1 MEYGFTTAAYVV
13 AAVLFI
19 LSLGGLSGQESA
31 KRAVWYG
38 IVGMA
43 LAVLATLYGPGAGNW
58 GASLLLIL
66 LGGVLGWIVAQRV
79 QMTEMP
85 QLVAAMH
92 SLVGLAAVFIGF
104 NADLEM
110 LRVTG
115 LLTDAGIA
123 RCPVGLSALA
133 CAGAAGQADVLA
145 GLSGFAA
152 KVAAKTPV
160 EITILQIEVFLGV
173 FIGAVTFTGSV
184 VAYGKLAGKL
194 TSKAV
199 KLPGG
204 HMLNAAAAAGSLLL
218 LVLYLNGA
226 GSWTLIGMAL
236 LAFFIGY
243 HLIMGIGGADMP
255 VVVSM
260 LNSYSGW
267 AAAAIGFS
275 LSNDLLIVVGA
286 LVGSS
291 GAILSYIMC
300 KAMNRSFI
308 SVILGGF
315 GNTTGPAME
324 VEGEQIAIDAEG
336 VAAALNDADS
346 VIIIPGYGMAVAQA
360 QQSVSELTRKL
371 RARGKTVRFAIHPVA
386 GRLPGHMNVLLA
398 EAKVPYDIVL
408 EMDEINEDFPDT
420 DVAIVIGSNDIVN
433 PAAQDDPNSPIA
445 GMPVL
450 EVWKAKQVFVSKRG
464 QGTGYSGIENPLFF
478 KENTRM
484 FYGDAKKS
492 LDELLSKIS

>member
-1 MEYGFTTAAYVV
+1 MDYGFTTAAYVV
-13 AAVLFI
+13 AAILFI

-38 IVGMA
+38 IFGMA
-43 LAVLATLYGPGAGNW
+43 LAVGATLLGPGSGLW
-58 GASLLLIL
+58 LLSLVLIAA
-66 LGGVLGWIVAQRV
+66 GGVLGWIVAQRV

-92 SLVGLAAVFIGF
+92 SLVGLAAVFVGF
-104 NADLEM
+104 NADLE
-110 LRVTG
+110 
-115 LLTDAGIA
+115 
-123 RCPVGLSALA
+123 LSR
-133 CAGAAGQADVLA
+133 VLA
-145 GLSGFAA
+145 MDEAARKGLEGFAA
-152 KVAAKTPV
+152 VLAKKSGV
-160 EITILQIEVFLGV
+160 EIAILRVEVFLGV

-184 VAYGKLAGKL
+184 IAFGKLAGKV
-194 TSKAV
+194 TSAAK

-204 HMLNAAAAAGSLLL
+204 HVLNAGAAIGSAALG
-218 LVLYLNGA
+218 VLYFNDA
-226 GSWTLIGMAL
+226 GLWTLALMTL

-275 LSNDLLIVVGA
+275 LGNDLLIVVGA

-300 KAMNRSFI
+300 KAMNRSFV

-315 GNTTGPAME
+315 GSTTGPAME
-324 VEGEQIAIDAEG
+324 IAGEQIAIDAEG

-371 RARGKTVRFAIHPVA
+371 RAKGKNVRFAIHPVA

-408 EMDEINEDFPDT
+408 EMDEINEDFPST

-433 PAAQDDPNSPIA
+433 PAAQEDPNSPIA

-450 EVWKAKQVFVSKRG
+450 ECWKAKQVFVSKRG
-464 QGTGYSGIENPLFF
+464 QGTGYSGIENPLFY

-492 LDELLSKIS
+492 IDALLPMIE

>member
-1 MEYGFTTAAYVV
+1 MDFGFTTAAYVV

-38 IVGMA
+38 IVGMG
-43 LAVLATLYGPGAGNW
+43 LAVFATLIGPGSGLW
-58 GASLLLIL
+58 LLSLLLL
-66 LGGVLGWIVAQRV
+66 AGGGAIGVVVAQRV

-92 SLVGLAAVFIGF
+92 SLVGLAAVFVGF
-104 NADLEM
+104 NAHVEAA
-110 LRVTG
+110 RVAAMAAAERAA
-115 LLTDAGIA
+115 LT
-123 RCPVGLSALA
+123 
-133 CAGAAGQADVLA
+133 
-145 GLSGFAA
+145 GFAA
-152 KVAAKTPV
+152 VLAHKTPV
-160 EITILQIEVFLGV
+160 ELSILRVELFLGV

-184 VAYGKLAGKL
+184 VAFGKLAGKV
-194 TSKAV
+194 TSKAT

-204 HMLNAAAAAGSLLL
+204 HMLNAGAAALSVVLM
-218 LVLYLNGA
+218 LVYLDGA
-226 GSWTLIGMAL
+226 QFWALALMTL

-275 LSNDLLIVVGA
+275 LGNDLLIVVGA

-300 KAMNRSFI
+300 RAMNRSFV

-315 GNTTGPAME
+315 GGDGGPAMA
-324 VEGEQIAIDAEG
+324 VEGEMVAIEAEG
-336 VAAALNDADS
+336 VAATLNDADS
-346 VIIIPGYGMAVAQA
+346 VIIVPGYGMAVAQA
-360 QQSVSELTRKL
+360 QQAVSELTRKL
-371 RARGKTVRFAIHPVA
+371 RARGKSVRFGIHPVA

-408 EMDEINEDFPDT
+408 EMDEINDDFPST
-420 DVAIVIGSNDIVN
+420 DVAIIIGSNDIVN
-433 PAAQDDPNSPIA
+433 PAAQEDPNSPIA

-450 EVWKAKQVFVSKRG
+450 EVWKARHVFVLKRG
-464 QGTGYSGIENPLFF
+464 QGTGYSGIENPLFY

-484 FYGDAKKS
+484 YYGDAKES
-492 LDELLSKIS
+492 VTRLLALVD

>member
-1 MEYGFTTAAYVV
+1 MDLGFTTAAYVV
-13 AAVLFI
+13 AAILFI

-43 LAVLATLYGPGAGNW
+43 LAVFATLIGPGSGLWFFSMILIAG
-58 GASLLLIL
+58 GGIIGYLLASK
-66 LGGVLGWIVAQRV
+66 VEMT
-79 QMTEMP
+79 QMPE
-85 QLVAAMH
+85 LVAGMH
-92 SLVGLAAVFIGF
+92 ALVGLAAVFVGF
-104 NADLEM
+104 IADFEM
-110 LRVTG
+110 GNV
-115 LLTDAGIA
+115 
-123 RCPVGLSALA
+123 ALA
-133 CAGAAGQADVLA
+133 KEAGTTKDLT
-145 GLSGFAA
+145 GFAA
-152 KVAAKTPV
+152 LIAKKSAIELSILRV
-160 EITILQIEVFLGV
+160 ELFLGV
-173 FIGAVTFTGSV
+173 FIGAITFTGSV
-184 VAYGKLAGKL
+184 IAYGKLSGKV
-194 TSKAV
+194 TSAAA

-204 HMLNAAAAAGSLLL
+204 HALNAGAAMISILSLIW
-218 LVLYLNGA
+218 YLQTGD
-226 GSWTLIGMAL
+226 L
-236 LAFFIGY
+236 LAVVVMTLVASFIGF

-267 AAAAIGFS
+267 AAAALGFS
-275 LSNDLLIVVGA
+275 LGNDLLIVVGA

-300 KAMNRSFI
+300 KAMNRSFV

-315 GNTTGPAME
+315 GGTSGPAME
-324 VEGEQIAIDAEG
+324 VEGEQIAIDADG

-360 QQSVSELTRKL
+360 QQAVSELTKRL
-371 RARGKTVRFAIHPVA
+371 RGQGKEVRFAIHPVA

-408 EMDEINEDFPDT
+408 EMDEINEDFPST

-450 EVWKAKQVFVSKRG
+450 ECWKSKQVFVSKRG

-484 FYGDAKKS
+484 FYGDAKES
-492 LDELLSKIS
+492 LNKLLALIN

>member
-1 MEYGFTTAAYVV
+1 MTIGIVSAAYVA

-38 IVGMA
+38 IVGMG
-43 LAVLATLYGPGAGNW
+43 LAVIATVFGPGVGHWFIVLLMLAG
-58 GASLLLIL
+58 GS
-66 LGGVLGWIVAQRV
+66 VLGYFVASRV

-85 QLVAAMH
+85 QLVAALH
-92 SLVGLAAVFIGF
+92 SFVGLAAVFIGF
-104 NADLEM
+104 NAHIEE
-110 LRVTG
+110 
-115 LLTDAGIA
+115 AHF
-123 RCPVGLSALA
+123 
-133 CAGAAGQADVLA
+133 A
-145 GLSGFAA
+145 GLDEAARAALTGFSAILA
-152 KVAAKTPV
+152 HKTPV
-160 EITILQIEVFLGV
+160 ELAIMKVEVFLGV

-184 VAYGKLAGKL
+184 IAFGKLAGKVDG
-194 TSKAV
+194 KAK

-204 HMLNAAAAAGSLLL
+204 HFLNAGAAIASLLL
-218 LVLYLNGA
+218 LVMYCNGA
-226 GSWTLIGMAL
+226 WIWTLILMTL

-267 AAAAIGFS
+267 AAAAIGFT
-275 LSNDLLIVVGA
+275 LGNDLLIVTGA

-300 KAMNRSFI
+300 KAMNRSFV

-315 GNTTGPAME
+315 GGTTGPAME
-324 VEGEQIAIDAEG
+324 IEGEQVAIDAEG

-346 VIIIPGYGMAVAQA
+346 VIIVPGYGMAVAQA
-360 QQSVSELTRKL
+360 QQAVSELTRKL
-371 RARGKTVRFAIHPVA
+371 RADGKTVRFAIHPVA

-408 EMDEINEDFPDT
+408 EMDEINEDFPNT
-420 DVAIVIGSNDIVN
+420 DVVIVIGSNDIVN

-450 EVWKAKQVFVSKRG
+450 EVWKSKLVIVSKRG
-464 QGTGYSGIENPLFF
+464 QGTGYSGIENPLFY
-478 KENTRM
+478 KDNTRM

-492 LDELLSKIS
+492 INDLLPLIK

>member
-1 MEYGFTTAAYVV
+1 MDYGFTTAAYVV
-13 AAVLFI
+13 AAILFI

-38 IVGMA
+38 MAGMA
-43 LAVLATLYGPGAGNW
+43 LAVAATLIGPGSGLWLLSLIMIAGG
-58 GASLLLIL
+58 GAI
-66 LGGVLGWIVAQRV
+66 GWVVAQRV
-79 QMTEMP
+79 QMTAMP

-92 SLVGLAAVFIGF
+92 SLVGLAAVFVGF
-104 NADLEM
+104 NADIELG
-110 LRVTG
+110 R
-115 LLTDAGIA
+115 
-123 RCPVGLSALA
+123 
-133 CAGAAGQADVLA
+133 VLA
-145 GLSGFAA
+145 MEPAARAGLEGFAA
-152 KVAAKTPV
+152 VLAHKTPV
-160 EITILQIEVFLGV
+160 EVSILRVEVFLGV

-184 VAYGKLAGKL
+184 IAFGKLAGKVN
-194 TSKAV
+194 TTAQ

-204 HMLNAAAAAGSLLL
+204 HMLNAGAALGSLLL
-218 LVLYLNGA
+218 GVLYFNDA
-226 GSWTLIGMAL
+226 GIWSLILMTL

-275 LSNDLLIVVGA
+275 LGNDLLIVVGA

-300 KAMNRSFI
+300 KAMNRSFV

-315 GNTTGPAME
+315 GGTSGPAME
-324 VEGEQIAIDAEG
+324 IFGDQVAIDAEG

-346 VIIIPGYGMAVAQA
+346 VIIVPGYGMAVAQA

-371 RARGKTVRFAIHPVA
+371 RAAGKTVRFAIHPVA

-398 EAKVPYDIVL
+398 EAKVPYDIVM
-408 EMDEINEDFPDT
+408 EMDEINEDFPST
-420 DVAIVIGSNDIVN
+420 DVVIVIGSNDIVN
-433 PAAQDDPNSPIA
+433 PAAQEDPNSPIA

-478 KENTRM
+478 KDNTRM

-492 LDELLSKIS
+492 LDQLLPMID

>member
-1 MEYGFTTAAYVV
+1 MEFGFTTAAYVV

-19 LSLGGLSGQESA
+19 LSLGGLSNQESA

-43 LAVLATLYGPGAGNW
+43 LAVFATLVGPGSGLW
-58 GASLLLIL
+58 LLSLLLIA
-66 LGGVLGWIVAQRV
+66 GGGMIGQYVAQRV

-92 SLVGLAAVFIGF
+92 SLVGLAAVFVGF
-104 NADLEM
+104 NAHFEIKNVAEVMAIVDSAKEADLSD
-110 LRVTG
+110 LG
-115 LLTDAGIA
+115 AFAKLIA
-123 RCPVGLSALA
+123 KKTAAELSILH
-133 CAGAAGQADVLA
+133 
-145 GLSGFAA
+145 
-152 KVAAKTPV
+152 V
-160 EITILQIEVFLGV
+160 ELFLGI
-173 FIGAVTFTGSV
+173 FIGAITFTGSV

-194 TSKAV
+194 TSAAT

-204 HMLNAAAAAGSLLL
+204 HALNAGAAAISLICLFWYTGSGGFFPLFLM
-218 LVLYLNGA
+218 
-226 GSWTLIGMAL
+226 TLMAL
-236 LAFFIGY
+236 FIGY

-275 LSNDLLIVVGA
+275 LGNDLLIVVGA

-300 KAMNRSFI
+300 KAMNRHFV

-315 GNTTGPAME
+315 GGSAGPQME
-324 VEGEQIAIDAEG
+324 VDGEQVAIDADG

-360 QQSVSELTRKL
+360 QQSVSELVRKL
-371 RARGKTVRFAIHPVA
+371 RAKGKEVRFAIHPVA

-408 EMDEINEDFPDT
+408 EMDEINDDFPET

-433 PAAQDDPNSPIA
+433 PAAQEDPNSPIA

-450 EVWKAKQVFVSKRG
+450 ECWKAKQVFVSKRG

-484 FYGDAKKS
+484 FYGDAKQS
-492 LDELLSKIS
+492 LDKLLPMID

>member
-1 MEYGFTTAAYVV
+1 MEMGFTTAVYVV
-13 AAVLFI
+13 AAILFI

-43 LAVLATLYGPGAGNW
+43 LAVTATLFGPGFGLW
-58 GASLLLIL
+58 ELSLVLIAA
-66 LGGVLGWIVAQRV
+66 GGVIGYQLASKVEMT
-79 QMTEMP
+79 QMPE
-85 QLVAAMH
+85 LVAGMH
-92 SLVGLAAVFIGF
+92 ALVGLAAVFVGF
-104 NADLEM
+104 NTHFELVNVATMDESGRKSLE
-110 LRVTG
+110 
-115 LLTDAGIA
+115 
-123 RCPVGLSALA
+123 
-133 CAGAAGQADVLA
+133 
-145 GLSGFAA
+145 GFAA
-152 KVAAKTPV
+152 LLVKKTSV
-160 EITILQIEVFLGV
+160 EINILRVETSLGIW
-173 FIGAVTFTGSV
+173 IGAVTFTGSV
-184 VAYGKLAGKL
+184 IAYGKLAGKVNSAA
-194 TSKAV
+194 T

-204 HMLNAAAAAGSLLL
+204 HVLNAMAALVSLGALIW
-218 LVLYLNGA
+218 YLNTGA
-226 GSWTLIGMAL
+226 LMPMMILTLMAL
-236 LAFFIGY
+236 FIGY

-275 LSNDLLIVVGA
+275 LGNDLLIVVGA

-300 KAMNRSFI
+300 KAMNRSFV

-315 GNTTGPAME
+315 GGTAGPQMV
-324 VEGEQIAIDAEG
+324 VEGEQIAIEADG
-336 VAAALNDADS
+336 VATALNEADS

-360 QQSVSELTRKL
+360 QQSVSELVRKL
-371 RARGKTVRFAIHPVA
+371 RAKGKTVRFAIHPVA

-398 EAKVPYDIVL
+398 EAKVPYDIVM
-408 EMDEINEDFPDT
+408 EMDEINDDFPDT

-450 EVWKAKQVFVSKRG
+450 ECWKAKQVFVSKRG

-484 FYGDAKKS
+484 FYGDAKAS
-492 LDELLSKIS
+492 LDKLLPMIE

>member
-38 IVGMA
+38 IAGMA
-43 LAVLATLYGPGAGNW
+43 LAIFATLVGPGSGLWLLSILLIAGGGVIGYQLAT
-58 GASLLLIL
+58 
-66 LGGVLGWIVAQRV
+66 RV
-79 QMTEMP
+79 QMTQMP
-85 QLVAAMH
+85 ELVAAMH
-92 SLVGLAAVFIGF
+92 SLVGLAAVFVGVIAHVELGRVMAMDADQKQALDGF
-104 NADLEM
+104 AKLLAKKDSVEVAI
-110 LRVTG
+110 LRVE
-115 LLTDAGIA
+115 L
-123 RCPVGLSALA
+123 
-133 CAGAAGQADVLA
+133 
-145 GLSGFAA
+145 
-152 KVAAKTPV
+152 
-160 EITILQIEVFLGV
+160 FLGI

-184 VAYGKLAGKL
+184 VAYGKLAGRV
-194 TSKAV
+194 TSAAV

-204 HMLNAAAAAGSLLL
+204 HMLNAGAAAISLIALIWYFNSGGVVPLLL
-218 LVLYLNGA
+218 M
-226 GSWTLIGMAL
+226 TLAAL
-236 LAFFIGY
+236 FIGY

-275 LSNDLLIVVGA
+275 LGNDLLIVVGA

-315 GNTTGPAME
+315 GGSTGPAME
-324 VEGEQIAIDAEG
+324 VEGEQVAIDADG
-336 VAAALNDADS
+336 VAAALEEADS

-360 QQSVSELTRKL
+360 QQNVAELTRRL
-371 RARGKTVRFAIHPVA
+371 RAKGKNVRFAIHPVA

-398 EAKVPYDIVL
+398 EAKVPYDIVM
-408 EMDEINEDFPDT
+408 EMDEINADFLET

-433 PAAQDDPNSPIA
+433 PAAQEDPNSPIA

-450 EVWKAKQVFVSKRG
+450 ECWKAKQVFVSKRG

-478 KENTRM
+478 KDNTRM
-484 FYGDAKKS
+484 FYGDAKAS
-492 LDELLSKIS
+492 LDQLLGMIQ